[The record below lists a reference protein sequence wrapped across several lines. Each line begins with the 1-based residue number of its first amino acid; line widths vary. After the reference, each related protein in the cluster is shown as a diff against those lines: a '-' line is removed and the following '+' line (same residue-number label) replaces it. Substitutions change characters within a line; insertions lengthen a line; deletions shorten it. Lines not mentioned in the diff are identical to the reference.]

1 MGALAALVSLLL
13 GACNAG
19 ESDATARDDVGPPSD
34 SEAGT
39 PVSADSG
46 VDAEP
51 PKSEPTALRR
61 RYWSASY
68 GHFVPGGNP
77 WVRHL
82 DYTFT
87 PSEHD
92 EGSVSADVEQWGAT
106 TGPDRTVAA
115 TTGPCNGTSGCAIL
129 QPTPTLSERWSGTY
143 RFAEGALNITWSSGS
158 TESWSVDEVRSG
170 TLGRMTLVGSSFP
183 GSDPNKGRGYG
194 SVQPFSV
201 YKKAGAVDSVTGIF
215 KGFYDRNV
223 VGLVDLEQIWN
234 FDMGGLAAEGPGAKT
249 LHLTQSPTGTGNP
262 KFCPGDLQNIKGNI
276 YHLFVNN
283 ADRRLVENNYFRC
296 LLKSETGCYS
306 GGMHIAVL
314 RQVIDDAG
322 SLVGLV
328 GVEASTSGG
337 FTYARID
344 ALAP

>member
-1 MGALAALVSLLL
+1 MVSLLL
-13 GACNAG
+13 GACGGAA
-19 ESDATARDDVGPPSD
+19 SDTTALEDVGPPS
-34 SEAGT
+34 EAGP
-39 PVSADSG
+39 PVLPDSGAVDSG

-51 PKSEPTALRR
+51 PKTEPTPFRR

-87 PSEHD
+87 PGD
-92 EGSVSADVEQWGAT
+92 GDKGSVSADVEQWGSTAA
-106 TGPDRTVAA
+106 PARTAAA

-143 RFAEGALNITWSSGS
+143 RFAAGALTLTWSNGS

-170 TLGRMTLVGSSFP
+170 TLGRMTLVGATFP
-183 GSDPNKGRGYG
+183 GSDPNTGRGYG

-215 KGFYDRNV
+215 KGLYDRNV
-223 VGLVDLEQIWN
+223 AGLVDLEQRWD
-234 FDMGGLAAEGPGAKT
+234 FDMGGLAAEGAKT

-262 KFCPGDLQNIKGNI
+262 KFCPGELQNIKGNI

-283 ADRRLVENNYFRC
+283 ADRRLVQNNYFRC
-296 LLKSETGCYS
+296 LVKSETGCYS

-314 RQVIDDAG
+314 RQVIDDDNN
-322 SLVGLV
+322 LVGLV